1 MTRQRKLFIAAGSGA
16 VLALA
21 IALLASR
28 AFSRPAQKEEL
39 IEGTLECD
47 EVDVSSKIP
56 GRIAEILVE
65 EGSPVRAGDL
75 LARIGSQEIDA
86 RVAQAAAAHEA
97 ALAKWQQAVR
107 ALELQRLTVSAQ
119 TQQAEASY
127 RAAKARLE
135 MALNGARIQEVRQAE
150 KAFEQ
155 ASAAYETAEATYR
168 RFKGLFQEGVI
179 AEQVENEVRLR
190 YLSAKAQKE
199 AAEARLEM
207 VREGTRKEEV
217 EQARQGLAAAEAALQ
232 LARDGALQISIR
244 EQEAAA
250 ALHQVEALK
259 AQLEEA
265 RSYQQETRIVA
276 PLDGYVSQRIMDA
289 GEMVAAG
296 APILTLASKT
306 GFKVKIYADE
316 TKFGSLQLDRPVKVV
331 LPALAGAEVNGRIIR
346 ISQSADFA
354 TRKATNEQNS
364 FDVRAL
370 QIVVLITDND
380 PRLRTGMT
388 ARVKLVS
395 MGK

>member
-1 MTRQRKLFIAAGSGA
+1 MAAGSGA
-16 VLALA
+16 TLALA
-21 IALLASR
+21 LALLASR
-28 AFSRPAQKEEL
+28 ALSRPAQKEEL

-56 GRIAEILVE
+56 GRIVEMLVE
-65 EGSPVRAGDL
+65 EGSPVRAGEL

-86 RVAQAAAAHEA
+86 RVAQAAAAHQA

-107 ALELQRLTVSAQ
+107 GLELQRLTVTGQ
-119 TQQAEASY
+119 IQQAEASY
-127 RAAKARLE
+127 RAARARLE
-135 MALNGARIQEVRQAE
+135 MTLNGARIQEIRQAE
-150 KAFEQ
+150 KALEQ
-155 ASAAYETAEATYR
+155 ASAAYDTADATYR
-168 RFKGLFQEGVI
+168 RFQGLYQEGVI

-207 VREGTRKEEV
+207 VREGARKEEV
-217 EQARQGLAAAEAALQ
+217 EQARQGLAAAEATLK
-232 LARDGALQISIR
+232 LARDGALQIPIR

-250 ALHQVEALK
+250 ARHQAEAIK
-259 AQLEEA
+259 AQLDEA
-265 RSYQQETRIVA
+265 RSYQAETRIVS
-276 PLDGYVSQRIMDA
+276 PLDGYVSQRIMDT

-296 APILTLASKT
+296 APILTLAGKSD
-306 GFKVKIYADE
+306 FKVKIYVDE
-316 TKFGSLQLDRPVKVV
+316 TRFGSLPLDRPVKVV
-331 LPALAGAEVNGRIIR
+331 LPALAGAEFNGRIIR

-388 ARVKLVS
+388 ARVKLAS
-395 MGK
+395 MGN